1 LPSGDLASIEIPL
14 YDGDTG
20 DANKKVEL
28 IEIVSLVSSKTTY
41 AATITDSV
49 SGTTF
54 NHGLGDD
61 VIVQL
66 YDATTK
72 ETVYTDVER
81 NGNYLNITFAST
93 PTNSIRVLV
102 QKIG

>member
-1 LPSGDLASIEIPL
+1 MAILQALRRLILPGGINTLI
-14 YDGDTG
+14 DTKISATG
-20 DANKKVEL
+20 
-28 IEIVSLVSSKTTY
+28 Y

-54 NHGLGDD
+54 NHSLGDD

-66 YDATTK
+66 YDTTTK
-72 ETVYTDVER
+72 ETVYADVER

-102 QKIG
+102 QQIN